1 MKSITL
7 IQHRLTDAFRKFTSS
22 QKISGILLLIVSVVS
37 LILANSGFSSS
48 YIHFWESPIYH
59 NGDVHIS
66 LLHFIND
73 GLMTIF
79 FLLVGLEIKRELI
92 AGELKGFQR
101 ASIPVAAA
109 IGGMLVPAVLYSLFN
124 SGLDSASG
132 WGIPMATDIA
142 FAIGII
148 SILGKRVSDAGKIL
162 ITAIAVV
169 DDLGAVIVIALFYSA
184 SISIL
189 YLALAGLTTVLLSYF
204 NYKRLSN
211 IWLYI
216 IPGIFL
222 WYCIFQSGIH
232 STIAGVILA
241 ATIPFHKSETSLLMR
256 MESGLH
262 TVVNFAIMPI
272 FAMANT
278 AIFIDGDIMSHLTT
292 PESFGISLG
301 LILGKPIGILMM
313 VTLMV
318 SLKISSLPKEI
329 SFTQLLGL
337 GFLGGIGF
345 TMSIFISML
354 AFTDINFITNAK
366 IAIVF
371 SSLAAGI
378 IGYSILKFSK
388 TTTV

>member
-184 SISIL
+184 SISIF

-204 NYKRLSN
+204 NYIHYLN
-211 IWLYI
+211 LLVLYI
-216 IPGIFL
+216 TILLLLYISINSSTVLSF
-222 WYCIFQSGIH
+222 SG
-232 STIAGVILA
+232 
-241 ATIPFHKSETSLLMR
+241 
-256 MESGLH
+256 
-262 TVVNFAIMPI
+262 TVFFSRVY
-272 FAMANT
+272 
-278 AIFIDGDIMSHLTT
+278 
-292 PESFGISLG
+292 
-301 LILGKPIGILMM
+301 
-313 VTLMV
+313 TLPLQV
-318 SLKISSLPKEI
+318 
-329 SFTQLLGL
+329 
-337 GFLGGIGF
+337 
-345 TMSIFISML
+345 
-354 AFTDINFITNAK
+354 
-366 IAIVF
+366 
-371 SSLAAGI
+371 
-378 IGYSILKFSK
+378 
-388 TTTV
+388 

>member
-1 MKSITL
+1 
-7 IQHRLTDAFRKFTSS
+7 
-22 QKISGILLLIVSVVS
+22 
-37 LILANSGFSSS
+37 
-48 YIHFWESPIYH
+48 
-59 NGDVHIS
+59 
-66 LLHFIND
+66 
-73 GLMTIF
+73 
-79 FLLVGLEIKRELI
+79 
-92 AGELKGFQR
+92 
-101 ASIPVAAA
+101 
-109 IGGMLVPAVLYSLFN
+109 
-124 SGLDSASG
+124 
-132 WGIPMATDIA
+132 
-142 FAIGII
+142 
-148 SILGKRVSDAGKIL
+148 
-162 ITAIAVV
+162 
-169 DDLGAVIVIALFYSA
+169 
-184 SISIL
+184 
-189 YLALAGLTTVLLSYF
+189 
-204 NYKRLSN
+204 
-211 IWLYI
+211 
-216 IPGIFL
+216 
-222 WYCIFQSGIH
+222 
-232 STIAGVILA
+232 
-241 ATIPFHKSETSLLMR
+241 MR